1 MDKKKKTHYP
11 LLKCFLLSET
21 DYKANIQVRTEMD
34 LPMHIMYEEFK
45 KSIIHYQGKISYFA
59 V

>member
-1 MDKKKKTHYP
+1 MTNIIEY
-11 LLKCFLLSET
+11 S
-21 DYKANIQVRTEMD
+21 KANSQVRTEMD

>member
-1 MDKKKKTHYP
+1 MTNIIEY
-11 LLKCFLLSET
+11 S
-21 DYKANIQVRTEMD
+21 KANSQVRTEMD
-34 LPMHIMYEEFK
+34 LPMYIMYEEFK